1 MLTRVTERP
10 CIAATCLMWPAKQR
24 LRKEVVARPV
34 QKKKKRKKKK
44 KKKIKEKKKKKK
56 KKSPVSWSP
65 ITQLNMLIEKRY
77 WKFLAAKR

>member
-1 MLTRVTERP
+1 
-10 CIAATCLMWPAKQR
+10 MWSGKR

-34 QKKKKRKKKK
+34 QKKMKKKK
-44 KKKIKEKKKKKK
+44 KKT